1 MTYVPMIDES
11 MRDKVA
17 RFLKDDF
24 NQQCLDKLRSSHPT
38 DYINL
43 TTQEDHFLINLWE
56 KDKTDVTIPSD
67 LFFARTI
74 PLMDC
79 VIAVDE
85 SDIGGMTSKYRVMIF
100 DEYAE
105 ILDSL
110 KNAKETSADCVG
122 IVSTIVNKTLI
133 PQNGVVKAFDA
144 PLFIPIIVQYGVDSL
159 LFGGIGSQDMRFL
172 EYAKPTNEFV
182 SQWFVSMMETWY
194 GIQIALLHPAVK
206 DVFKYP
212 QITKE
217 SEVLPQKKQY
227 KRKVKYI
234 RKHYLTVDK
243 LEAVSK
249 SHEARKYDRKCLAWY
264 VIGHWRTYKDGKKTF
279 IMPYWKGVLRNVKQ
293 SADSDIRERDIH
305 IEWETPATKN
315 KENKDGKT

>member
-1 MTYVPMIDES
+1 MIPMIDES
-11 MRDKVA
+11 IKDKVA
-17 RFLKDDF
+17 RLLPEKL
-24 NQQCLDKLRSSHPT
+24 NQQCLDKLRSSRPT

-43 TTQEDHFLINLWE
+43 TTKEDHFLIELWE
-56 KDKTDVTIPSD
+56 KGMTGVTIPSD
-67 LFFARTI
+67 LFFARTV

-85 SDIGGMTSKYRVMIF
+85 SDIGGVTSKYRVMIF
-100 DEYAE
+100 DEYKE
-105 ILDSL
+105 ILDAL
-110 KNAKETSADCVG
+110 KNENTTSAACVG
-122 IVSTIVNKTLI
+122 IVSTLI
-133 PQNGVVKAFDA
+133 DKAVVPQDGVVKIFDA
-144 PLFIPIIVQYGVDSL
+144 PLFIPILVQYGADSL
-159 LFGGIGSQDMRFL
+159 LFGGIGSNDMKFL
-172 EYAKPTNEFV
+172 EYAKPTNGV
-182 SQWFVSMMETWY
+182 ISQWFISMMETWY

-212 QITKE
+212 QITKD
-217 SEVLPQKKQY
+217 SEALPKKKQY

-279 IMPYWKGVLRNVKQ
+279 VMPYWKGVLRNVKQ
-293 SADSDIRERDIH
+293 SADSDIREREIDFS
-305 IEWETPATKN
+305 WETSSSKN
-315 KENKDGKT
+315 KDNKETSA